1 MAKCNVVYI
10 NEFKSSV
17 RGENSRQALDISDRI
32 NKIADLSYV
41 RQFSKIFDCKKKKK
55 ILKIVFHKTVLID
68 KEISISVFF

>member
-41 RQFSKIFDCKKKKK
+41 RQFSKMFDCKKKK

>member
-41 RQFSKIFDCKKKKK
+41 RQFSKIFNYKKEKKY
-55 ILKIVFHKTVLID
+55 LK
-68 KEISISVFF
+68 

>member
-55 ILKIVFHKTVLID
+55 NT
-68 KEISISVFF
+68 